1 MYPDKELSLEIIL
14 SVEEPE
20 LVLIEVEVTAE
31 ITELEGLVLREA
43 EPVIEPVV
51 EAEPVI
57 EPVVEVEPVIQEDS
71 VHNEDSLAHED
82 VVMVPSS
89 PLLGT
94 LARAGLTME
103 TVCTMG

>member
-31 ITELEGLVLREA
+31 ITELEGLVSREA
-43 EPVIEPVV
+43 EPVIEPV
-51 EAEPVI
+51 I
-57 EPVVEVEPVIQEDS
+57 EPEPVIQEDS

-103 TVCTMG
+103 TVCTIG